1 MNVSMYRKG
10 LTNPN
15 FHKEYVSSK
24 VGMFMAERFIW
35 GQNLLSKRIM
45 VGVMKKGYSLKC
57 IDSDDFHRRVS

>member
-35 GQNLLSKRIM
+35 GQNLLSKMIM
-45 VGVMKKGYSLKC
+45 VGDVKKG
-57 IDSDDFHRRVS
+57 